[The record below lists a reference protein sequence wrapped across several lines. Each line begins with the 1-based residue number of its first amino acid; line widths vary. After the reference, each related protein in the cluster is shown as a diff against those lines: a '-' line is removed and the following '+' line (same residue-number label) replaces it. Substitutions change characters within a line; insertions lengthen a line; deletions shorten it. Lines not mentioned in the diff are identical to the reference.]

1 MTGKGVGSR
10 LIRKEDD
17 RYLRGRGQFVA
28 DIRLPGMKEVAFAR
42 SPVAH
47 ARIRGIRIPEECRD
61 AVFTAGDMAGVK
73 PISAVSGLPGFKVSD
88 QPALATGKVRQVGE
102 LVAMCVAESRA
113 RAEDIAQSVI
123 LDLEELPA
131 VHDMLEGRRP
141 DAPLLHEHWGDNVFL
156 ETFVEAGDW
165 SAVTSAPITL
175 TRELRTARQCMA
187 PIEGKGVVA
196 FWDSRLEQLTVYSA
210 TQMPH
215 IVRTGLSDCLGL
227 DHGQVRVIAPDVG
240 GGFGYKGIL
249 APEEVC
255 VSWLALR
262 CGHPV
267 RWIEDRRE
275 HLVANAN
282 CREHHYLITAHA
294 DRDGR
299 LLGLE
304 CEATVDSGAYSAYPF
319 SACLEA
325 AQVASIL
332 PGPYDFPAYRCRTFS
347 VATNKCPILPFRGV
361 ARAGVCFAIEL
372 ILDVVAREAGLEPH
386 EVRLRNLVRPE
397 QMPFNNI
404 TNKHFDSGDYPE
416 CLRRAVAAIDLPA
429 VRARQQRGEGDGRLI
444 GVGFSIFCE
453 QSAHGTSVYAGW
465 GIPMV
470 PGHEQATA
478 RLTPDGGLELR
489 VGAHSHGQGH
499 ETTLAQVAHEI
510 LGIDPEA
517 VKVVHGD
524 TAYTPYSTGTWGSRC
539 MVMGGGAVAQ
549 ACKEIAR
556 RAARIGAAL
565 LQADEREVQVKD
577 GAVVGPSGAV
587 TLREVA
593 RTWYLRPQDLPP
605 EVDSGGLEATVGYKP
620 ERDSG
625 TFSYAAHAAVVA
637 VDPELGAVEILDYA
651 VVEDGGV
658 LVNPMIV
665 DGQVLGG
672 TAQGIGTALYEEMP
686 FDPAGQPLA
695 STLADYL
702 LPGAT
707 EVPPIRVLHMETP
720 SPYTEFGVKG
730 IGESGAIGPPAAIA
744 CAINDAL
751 APLGAEVCQLPVTP
765 RRIFEAIRRARGAA

>member
-17 RYLRGRGQFVA
+17 RYMRGRGQFIA
-28 DIRLPGMKEVAFAR
+28 DIRLAGMKDVAFAR

-47 ARIRGIRIPEECRD
+47 AHLRGIRVPD
-61 AVFTAGDMAGVK
+61 GHQGAVFTADDMAEVK

-102 LVAMCVAESRA
+102 LVAMCLAESRA
-113 RAEDIAQSVI
+113 EAEDIAASVVVE
-123 LDLEELPA
+123 LEELPA
-131 VHDMLEGRRP
+131 VHDMLEGRKP
-141 DAPLLHEHWGDNVFL
+141 GAPLLHEHWGDNIFL

-165 SAVTSAPITL
+165 SAVPSAPIKV
-175 TRELRTARQCMA
+175 TREVRTARQCMA

-227 DHGQVRVIAPDVG
+227 EHGQVRVIAPDVG

-249 APEEVC
+249 APEEVGVC
-255 VSWLALR
+255 WLAVR

-282 CREHHYLITAHA
+282 CREHHYVITGHA

-299 LLGLE
+299 LLGIE

-347 VATNKCPILPFRGV
+347 VATNKCPILPYRGV
-361 ARAGVCFAIEL
+361 ARTGVCFAMEL
-372 ILDVVAREAGLEPH
+372 ILDAVAREAGLEPH
-386 EVRLRNLVRPE
+386 EVRLKNLVRPE
-397 QMPFNNI
+397 QMPFDNI

-429 VRARQQRGEGDGRLI
+429 VRARQRAGEADGKLL

-499 ETTLAQVAHEI
+499 ETTLAQVANEI
-510 LGIDPEA
+510 LGIDPEQ

-539 MVMGGGAVAQ
+539 MVMGGGAVAR
-549 ACKEIAR
+549 ACREIAR
-556 RAARIGAAL
+556 RAACIGASL
-565 LQADEREVQVKD
+565 LQADESEVQVRD
-577 GAVVGPSGAV
+577 GRVIGPSGGV
-587 TLREVA
+587 TLGEIA
-593 RTWYLRPQDLPP
+593 RAWYLRPQDLPAD
-605 EVDSGGLEATVGYKP
+605 VDPGGLEATAGYKP
-620 ERDSG
+620 ARDSG

-637 VDPELGAVEILDYA
+637 VDPELGAVEILDYV

-665 DGQVLGG
+665 DGQVCGG

-686 FDPAGQPLA
+686 FDQAGQPLA

-707 EVPPIRVLHMETP
+707 EVPAIRVEHMQTP

-744 CAINDAL
+744 SAINDAL
-751 APLGAEVCQLPVTP
+751 RPLCAEVCASPMTP
-765 RRIFEAIRRARGAA
+765 RRIFEAIQRARDAA